1 MWLTYEQGK
10 TFKKIKANGTFMN
23 LVNQF
28 GVSKSTMV
36 FKIAIVRFLNKY
48 PKMKKSLLSFH
59 FSNSFQA
66 KVAFHIETCH
76 LTCNAN
82 QVAGF
87 YLKRNNGLK
96 WVLKNKDIC

>member
-76 LTCNAN
+76 LTCKCKSSGWFLFETQQWAEM
-82 QVAGF
+82 GI
-87 YLKRNNGLK
+87 KK
-96 WVLKNKDIC
+96 